1 MNIVKPSNDNKNVNI
16 NDDKNNDNDK
26 NNDDGIEWPNA
37 SLFGIYDGHGG
48 NKCADFLWDNLHHYL
63 VRTESYPEE
72 PLWALQETILHCEK

>member
-48 NKCADFLWDNLHHYL
+48 NKCADFL
-63 VRTESYPEE
+63 
-72 PLWALQETILHCEK
+72 